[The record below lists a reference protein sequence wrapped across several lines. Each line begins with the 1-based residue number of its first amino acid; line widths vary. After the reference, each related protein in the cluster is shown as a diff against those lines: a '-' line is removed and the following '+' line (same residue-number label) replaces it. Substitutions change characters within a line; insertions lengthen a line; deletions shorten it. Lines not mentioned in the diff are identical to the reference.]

1 MKLMAIPFPDL
12 RYEKARDRLLQA
24 VAILP
29 SDGSE
34 VIRLLIDEA
43 CRRCEAKAY
52 GNAFGPAPQPGQ
64 SPEPSD
70 PHPPG

>member
-1 MKLMAIPFPDL
+1 MAIPFPDL

-24 VAILP
+24 LAILP
-29 SDGSE
+29 PDGSE

-52 GNAFGPAPQPGQ
+52 GSAFSPTPRPGRF
-64 SPEPSD
+64 PEPSD
-70 PHPPG
+70 PHPPR